1 MTSELERLG
10 PGPGSPGGGA
20 VDSVDG
26 QTGAVDLTNS
36 YQAKDADLTAIAGL
50 SASNDDFVQRK
61 SGAWSNRT
69 VAQVKTDLGITD
81 EDLQDLI
88 GAMVSGNTETNITVT
103 YDDTNGKLN
112 FVVSTA
118 PPTERSITAAGST
131 AAYTDR
137 IVADTTSA
145 AFSLGLP
152 AAASGQLPF
161 VITNIGPNLLTLTGT
176 VSGEVNPTVPQWSS
190 RTIASNGTILYFT

>member
-1 MTSELERLG
+1 MRFRTSPVRG
-10 PGPGSPGGGA
+10 WPGRGVAIGW
-20 VDSVDG
+20 
-26 QTGAVDLTNS
+26 
-36 YQAKDADLTAIAGL
+36 QAACPPMADLFVPNPVRSDAGWCTAQPVCSPA
-50 SASNDDFVQRK
+50 SASALIRAESLTGSCPGK
-61 SGAWSNRT
+61 
-69 VAQVKTDLGITD
+69 KTDLGITD

-88 GAMVSGNTETNITVT
+88 RAMVSSNTETNITVT
-103 YDDTNGKLN
+103 YDETNGKLN

-145 AFSLGLP
+145 AFSLRLP

-161 VITNIGPNLLTLTGT
+161 VITNIGPDLLTLTGT
-176 VSGEVNPTVPQWSS
+176 VIGKVNPTVRHWSS
-190 RTIASNGTILYFT
+190 RTIASNSTILYFT

>member
-1 MTSELERLG
+1 VHCQDQSGRLG
-10 PGPGSPGGGA
+10 ASWEGS
-20 VDSVDG
+20 
-26 QTGAVDLTNS
+26 
-36 YQAKDADLTAIAGL
+36 
-50 SASNDDFVQRK
+50 R
-61 SGAWSNRT
+61 
-69 VAQVKTDLGITD
+69 TDLGITD
-81 EDLQDLI
+81 EDFQDFI

-103 YDDTNGKLN
+103 YDDTNGKLD

-131 AAYTDR
+131 AACTDR

-161 VITNIGPNLLTLTGT
+161 VITNIGPNLLTHTGT

-190 RTIASNGTILYFT
+190 RTIASNGTILYLT